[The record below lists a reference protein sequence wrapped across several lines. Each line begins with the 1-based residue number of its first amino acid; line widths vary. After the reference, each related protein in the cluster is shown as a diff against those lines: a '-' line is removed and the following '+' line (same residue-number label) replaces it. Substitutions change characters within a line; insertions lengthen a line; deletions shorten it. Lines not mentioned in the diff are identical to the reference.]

1 MLKKSWMMA
10 RVEIRM
16 VFKSRQ
22 VRSIPVILIIMSVL
36 MSVVITWIIFSFG
49 IPDRIFFI
57 FLMSSTMG
65 TSIIMLP
72 VMLPVMIAADSIVGE
87 KERNTLVP
95 LLATP
100 LSDTELLL
108 GKFLTAL
115 VPGVV
120 VAYANLALSIILI
133 NGMAF
138 FLAPQFLWAWPDLLS
153 LVQALVMPLLF
164 SGVAVG
170 IMIIISGR
178 VSKVYEAYQTA
189 GVLILPAMIFAFSG
203 FLQGTGIDWLI
214 FFIGFAIL
222 LIANIVLFRI
232 SIRLFNRDKLIS
244 RL

>member
-1 MLKKSWMMA
+1 MMA
-10 RVEIRM
+10 RTEIRM

-22 VRSIPVILIIMSVL
+22 VRAIPIILIAMSAG
-36 MSVVITWIIFSFG
+36 MSVVIVWMLFSFG
-49 IPDRIFFI
+49 IPDPLFFTI
-57 FLMSSTMG
+57 LMSSTMG
-65 TSIIMLP
+65 LSVIMMP
-72 VMLPVMIAADSIVGE
+72 VMLPIMIAADSIVGE

-115 VPGVV
+115 VPGII
-120 VAYANLALSIILI
+120 VAYANLALAVALI

-153 LVQALVMPLLF
+153 LIQALVMPLLF

-170 IMIIISGR
+170 LMIIISGR
-178 VSKVYEAYQTA
+178 VSKVYEAYQMA
-189 GVLILPAMIFAFSG
+189 GVLILPVMIFAYSG

-214 FFIGFAIL
+214 FIVGFATL
-222 LIANIVLFRI
+222 LIVNVVLFRI
-232 SIRLFNRDKLIS
+232 AIRLFNRDKLIS